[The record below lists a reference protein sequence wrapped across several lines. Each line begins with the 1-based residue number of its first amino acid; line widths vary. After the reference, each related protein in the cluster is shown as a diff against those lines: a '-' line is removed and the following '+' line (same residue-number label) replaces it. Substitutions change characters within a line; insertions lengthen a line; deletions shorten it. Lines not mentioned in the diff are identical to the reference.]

1 MTIEFKK
8 KVTAQLP
15 GVVYQ
20 FRMRPDGSSCFPYAS
35 AALND
40 IYRVSPEAARLD
52 ARAVFSTLHPDDYDG
67 VVASINKSALDLSA
81 WQHEY
86 RVKFDDGVVKWLYG
100 NALPERE
107 ADGSTLWHGFI
118 TDITEKKLVEMHER
132 QLNRSV
138 RAISRCNELI
148 VQAHDQQ
155 QLLGDL
161 CRELALQNQ
170 IPLVWVGLVSPGVE
184 MTVEPVAHFSETA
197 LALGTVKAAWAIEQ
211 ACNHGVT
218 VKAIQT
224 GLIQVESTQ
233 WGDPVHALWRT
244 TQRQEPHLVIA
255 VPILQQGSVQGVF
268 VIHSKSTTFL
278 STIEVQLL
286 QGLAMSIA
294 NGLNTLRIRT
304 ELERHQLKLEELVME
319 RTHEIEMLNETLV
332 QEKQHA
338 IAANLAKSDFLAN
351 MSHELRTPLNAVL
364 GLTGLLAQS
373 PLNLRQL
380 EYVEKIQLSATG
392 LRVLIDDILDLSK
405 VEANELIVENAP
417 FSLHDLLNSTMSLMG
432 LSVGHKPIEPILDV
446 PIDVP
451 DQVIGDV
458 LRIKQILLNLISNA
472 VKFTHA
478 GAIVLSVRYLCS
490 PHAFPSGD
498 VTLVFGVRDTGIG
511 MTDETQQRIFSNF
524 TQADESTSR
533 IYGGTGLG
541 LAISRHLATLMDGHI
556 EVQSELGLG
565 SEFSL
570 TLPLF
575 LDNAVHNNQARP
587 QSRAENAVPS
597 HARILIVDDHP
608 LVREGLTQTCRQL
621 GWYSHAVCGGA
632 DALQA
637 LRRRDTSGAD
647 YDVMLLD
654 WRMPEMDG
662 LAMLRALNQSPQIDL
677 PAVVLMVA
685 VSEFE
690 EAVAASAEF
699 NIDGVIAKPLTPSSL
714 LMAVTSA
721 LTPDKQGLAAK
732 PKAQVLALK
741 GLHLLVAEDNAL
753 NREVIEQVL
762 LNAGAQVTLVC
773 NGQLAVNALQASDAY
788 FDAVLMDVQ
797 MPVMDGYTATRL
809 IRGDLGLTDLPIL
822 ALTAHARPQ
831 DQEASRLAGM
841 SGHLVKPLDIAV
853 MLNAVTALLAKRAP
867 IPSLATVSS
876 PGAALNLPG
885 LNLVR
890 ALNVFGGD
898 QERYGQLLNEFL
910 VQHGTHVMLAHQHF
924 EAGRKDDA
932 LGLLHDISGVAASL
946 HVPELSRLAA
956 SVESAIRDKNTDK
969 LQAQFDL
976 LQVEMD
982 LVIASV
988 QQFRAARV

>member
-1 MTIEFKK
+1 M
-8 KVTAQLP
+8 
-15 GVVYQ
+15 
-20 FRMRPDGSSCFPYAS
+20 
-35 AALND
+35 
-40 IYRVSPEAARLD
+40 
-52 ARAVFSTLHPDDYDG
+52 
-67 VVASINKSALDLSA
+67 
-81 WQHEY
+81 
-86 RVKFDDGVVKWLYG
+86 
-100 NALPERE
+100 
-107 ADGSTLWHGFI
+107 
-118 TDITEKKLVEMHER
+118 
-132 QLNRSV
+132 
-138 RAISRCNELI
+138 
-148 VQAHDQQ
+148 
-155 QLLGDL
+155 
-161 CRELALQNQ
+161 
-170 IPLVWVGLVSPGVE
+170 
-184 MTVEPVAHFSETA
+184 
-197 LALGTVKAAWAIEQ
+197 
-211 ACNHGVT
+211 
-218 VKAIQT
+218 
-224 GLIQVESTQ
+224 
-233 WGDPVHALWRT
+233 
-244 TQRQEPHLVIA
+244 
-255 VPILQQGSVQGVF
+255 PILQQGSVQGVF

-451 DQVIGDV
+451 DQVFGDA
-458 LRIKQILLNLISNA
+458 LRVKQILLNLISNA

-621 GWYSHAVCGGA
+621 GW
-632 DALQA
+632 
-637 LRRRDTSGAD
+637 
-647 YDVMLLD
+647 
-654 WRMPEMDG
+654 
-662 LAMLRALNQSPQIDL
+662 
-677 PAVVLMVA
+677 
-685 VSEFE
+685 
-690 EAVAASAEF
+690 
-699 NIDGVIAKPLTPSSL
+699 
-714 LMAVTSA
+714 
-721 LTPDKQGLAAK
+721 
-732 PKAQVLALK
+732 
-741 GLHLLVAEDNAL
+741 
-753 NREVIEQVL
+753 
-762 LNAGAQVTLVC
+762 
-773 NGQLAVNALQASDAY
+773 
-788 FDAVLMDVQ
+788 
-797 MPVMDGYTATRL
+797 
-809 IRGDLGLTDLPIL
+809 
-822 ALTAHARPQ
+822 
-831 DQEASRLAGM
+831 
-841 SGHLVKPLDIAV
+841 
-853 MLNAVTALLAKRAP
+853 
-867 IPSLATVSS
+867 
-876 PGAALNLPG
+876 
-885 LNLVR
+885 
-890 ALNVFGGD
+890 
-898 QERYGQLLNEFL
+898 
-910 VQHGTHVMLAHQHF
+910 
-924 EAGRKDDA
+924 
-932 LGLLHDISGVAASL
+932 
-946 HVPELSRLAA
+946 
-956 SVESAIRDKNTDK
+956 
-969 LQAQFDL
+969 
-976 LQVEMD
+976 
-982 LVIASV
+982 
-988 QQFRAARV
+988 